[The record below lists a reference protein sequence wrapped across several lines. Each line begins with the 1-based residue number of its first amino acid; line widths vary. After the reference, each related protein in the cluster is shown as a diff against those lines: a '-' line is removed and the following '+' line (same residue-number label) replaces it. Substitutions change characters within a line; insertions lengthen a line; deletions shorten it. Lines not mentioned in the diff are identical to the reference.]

1 MKACQSKNRAFGGI
15 RLRGVGLAQP
25 TAVLRHRRMWRSRT
39 ELGRSLDPDGLGEQV
54 GEEISGTDWRGPGRT
69 SVGDL
74 GREPQVSED
83 LADDPWVLNGRDQA
97 HAAAAARVGQDIHV
111 EGAAH
116 EVSPG
121 LIAGWGRGLALELG
135 DARRGGVSYGC
146 SQRKAR
152 LLSIMSP
159 GILDC
164 YYSGTSSIVLLTEAE
179 PD

>member
-1 MKACQSKNRAFGGI
+1 
-15 RLRGVGLAQP
+15 
-25 TAVLRHRRMWRSRT
+25 MWHSRT
-39 ELGRSLDPDGLGEQV
+39 ELDRALHPDALGGQV
-54 GEEISGTDWRGPGRT
+54 GEEVSGAGWRGPGRT
-69 SVGDL
+69 GVGDL
-74 GREPQVSED
+74 GREPQVGED
-83 LADDPWVLNGRDQA
+83 LADDPWVLNGRNQA
-97 HAAAAARVGQDIHV
+97 HAVAAARAGQDIHV

-121 LIAGWGRGLALELG
+121 PIAGWGRRLALELG
-135 DARRGGVSYGC
+135 DAGRGGVSYGC